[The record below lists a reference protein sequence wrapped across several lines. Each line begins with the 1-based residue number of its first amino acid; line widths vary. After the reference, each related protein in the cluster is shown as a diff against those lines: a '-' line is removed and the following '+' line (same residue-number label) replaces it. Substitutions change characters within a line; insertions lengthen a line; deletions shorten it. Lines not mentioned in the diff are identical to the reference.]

1 MNKTV
6 FDYIDYTEFLKDS
19 VKSTRERK
27 PIFSHR
33 YIAQS
38 LGLRSSGYF
47 LYILQGKRKLSE
59 ELALKTAA
67 LFKLNKRETEYFIL
81 LVGYARAKSHLEKQF
96 LFERIALARRKAP
109 RIIEPASYNYY
120 EKWYHLAIREY
131 VAIHAFSDDFDGLA
145 RTLTPAITSAQAKEA
160 VETLETIGLIAKN
173 ADGLYERADAVTTTG
188 DTWQSETIHNLQQQL
203 LDISKEALERLP
215 KEQRDFS
222 NCTVSMS
229 LETFELV
236 RTKIAALR
244 AQILDLAR
252 TDTNPQA
259 IYQINVQAFP
269 LHIKEKGGKP

>member
-1 MNKTV
+1 MTKTV
-6 FDYIDYTEFLKDS
+6 FDYIDYTAFLNDA
-19 VKSTRERK
+19 VKSAKERK
-27 PIFSHR
+27 PFFSQR

-59 ELALKTAA
+59 ELALKAA
-67 LFKLNKRETEYFIL
+67 QLFKLNKRETEYFLL
-81 LVGYARAKSHLEKQF
+81 LVSYARVKSHLEKQF

-109 RIIEPASYNYY
+109 RTVEPGHYAYY

-131 VAIHAFSDDFDGLA
+131 IALHEFSDDFDGLA
-145 RTLTPAITSAQAKEA
+145 RGLSPAITSAQAKEA
-160 VETLETIGLIAKN
+160 VDTLEKIGLIRKN
-173 ADGLYERADAVTTTG
+173 AEGKYERAEAVTTTG
-188 DTWQSETIHNLQQQL
+188 DTWQSETIHNLQQQF

-229 LETFELV
+229 LETFEIV
-236 RTKIAALR
+236 RAKIAEVR

-252 TDTNPQA
+252 ADANPQA
-259 IYQINVQAFP
+259 IYQINFQAFP
-269 LHIKEKGGKP
+269 LHVKDNGERA